1 MAETQIL
8 IQFKNSLISFV
19 DELIEQFPQEPDL
32 IILRIFLKDQIPIED
47 VMTKF
52 IYNINKNDQELK
64 KYITER
70 NEMFFLESDI
80 FESIAK
86 SKSINFKK
94 LWRSGNLDAEEK
106 ETVWKWIDSFVKL
119 SDLYNKAKKIVY
131 KFYIFCKYKIFIFK

>member
-47 VMTKF
+47 VMNKF
-52 IYNINKNDQELK
+52 IYTINKNDQELK
-64 KYITER
+64 KYIADR
-70 NEMFFLESDI
+70 NEFVFLESDV
-80 FESIAK
+80 FDGIAK

-94 LWRSGNLDAEEK
+94 LWRSGNLDKEEK

-119 SDLYNKAKKIVY
+119 SDLYTKVKNKS
-131 KFYIFCKYKIFIFK
+131 F

>member
-8 IQFKNSLISFV
+8 IQFKNSLISFI

-52 IYNINKNDQELK
+52 TYTINKNDQELK

-70 NEMFFLESDI
+70 NEYVFLESDV
-80 FESIAK
+80 FDGIAK

-94 LWRSGNLDAEEK
+94 LWRSGNLDSEEK
-106 ETVWKWIDSFVKL
+106 ETVWKWVDSFVKL
-119 SDLYNKAKKIVY
+119 SDLYNKAKNK
-131 KFYIFCKYKIFIFK
+131 CT

>member
-47 VMTKF
+47 VMNKF
-52 IYNINKNDQELK
+52 IYTINKNDQELK
-64 KYITER
+64 KYIADR
-70 NEMFFLESDI
+70 NEFVFLESDV
-80 FESIAK
+80 FDGIAK

-94 LWRSGNLDAEEK
+94 LWRSGNLDKEEK

-119 SDLYNKAKKIVY
+119 SDLYNKAKNKS
-131 KFYIFCKYKIFIFK
+131 F

>member
-8 IQFKNSLISFV
+8 IQFKNSLISFI

-52 IYNINKNDQELK
+52 TYTINKNDQELK
-64 KYITER
+64 KYITDR
-70 NEMFFLESDI
+70 NEIFFLESDV
-80 FESIAK
+80 FESIAR
-86 SKSINFKK
+86 SKTINFKK
-94 LWRSGNLDAEEK
+94 LWRSGNLDDEEK

-119 SDLYNKAKKIVY
+119 SDLYNKSKTSNNL
-131 KFYIFCKYKIFIFK
+131 

>member
-47 VMTKF
+47 VMNKF
-52 IYNINKNDQELK
+52 TYTINKNDKELK
-64 KYITER
+64 KFITER
-70 NEMFFLESDI
+70 NEIFFLESDV
-80 FESIAK
+80 FDSIAK
-86 SKSINFKK
+86 SKSINFKR
-94 LWRSGNLDAEEK
+94 LWRSDNLDSDEK

-119 SDLYNKAKKIVY
+119 SDLYNKTKI
-131 KFYIFCKYKIFIFK
+131 KST

>member
-47 VMTKF
+47 VMNKF
-52 IYNINKNDQELK
+52 IYTINKNDRELK
-64 KYITER
+64 KYIADR
-70 NEMFFLESDI
+70 NEFVFLESDV
-80 FESIAK
+80 FDGIAK

-94 LWRSGNLDAEEK
+94 LWRSGNLDKEEK

-119 SDLYNKAKKIVY
+119 SDLYNKAKNKS
-131 KFYIFCKYKIFIFK
+131 F

>member
-64 KYITER
+64 KYIIER
-70 NEMFFLESDI
+70 NEIFFLESDV
-80 FESIAK
+80 FDSISK

-119 SDLYNKAKKIVY
+119 SDLYNKAKKNSSA
-131 KFYIFCKYKIFIFK
+131 

>member
-52 IYNINKNDQELK
+52 IYNINKNDKELK
-64 KYITER
+64 KYIVER
-70 NEMFFLESDI
+70 NEIFFLESDV
-80 FESIAK
+80 FDSIAK

-119 SDLYNKAKKIVY
+119 SDLYNKAKK
-131 KFYIFCKYKIFIFK
+131 K

>member
-1 MAETQIL
+1 MSETQIL
-8 IQFKNSLISFV
+8 IQFKNSLISFI

-47 VMTKF
+47 VMNKF

-64 KYITER
+64 KCIIDR
-70 NEMFFLESDI
+70 NELFFLESDV
-80 FESIAK
+80 FESISK

-94 LWRSGNLDAEEK
+94 LWRSGNLDIEEK

-119 SDLYNKAKKIVY
+119 SDLYNKAKNK
-131 KFYIFCKYKIFIFK
+131 

>member
-64 KYITER
+64 KYIVER
-70 NEMFFLESDI
+70 NEIFFLESDV
-80 FESIAK
+80 FDSIAK

-94 LWRSGNLDAEEK
+94 LWRSGNLDKEEK

-119 SDLYNKAKKIVY
+119 SDLYNKAKNKS
-131 KFYIFCKYKIFIFK
+131 F

>member
-8 IQFKNSLISFV
+8 IQFKKSLICFV
-19 DELIEQFPQEPDL
+19 DELIDQFPQESDL

-47 VMTKF
+47 VITKF
-52 IYNINKNDQELK
+52 IYTINKNDQELK
-64 KYITER
+64 KYITSR
-70 NEMFFLESDI
+70 NEIVFLESDI
-80 FESIAK
+80 FGGISK

-119 SDLYNKAKKIVY
+119 SDLYNKSKN
-131 KFYIFCKYKIFIFK
+131 KY

>member
-119 SDLYNKAKKIVY
+119 SDLYNKAKKNSV
-131 KFYIFCKYKIFIFK
+131 